1 MPDDYAGNITTS
13 TTLSIGATRF
23 GEIETIGDHDWFI
36 VNLVAGRSYEFRANS
51 SGLGDPIL
59 SLRNASGSQLA
70 YNDDNGTSSNSMI
83 AYTAITTGIYYLDVA
98 GYLNNTGSYSL
109 SATFLADTIA
119 PTVSSYSPG
128 DGVNGVAVSSN
139 LVLTFSE
146 AIQRGSGTISLRSGS
161 ATGTVVENFD
171 AATSSK
177 LSISGSVLT
186 IDPTANLLNGTHY
199 YLTFG
204 SGSVKD
210 LANNSYAGTS
220 AYDFTTITDTIA
232 PTVSSYS
239 PGDGVTGVSVSSNLV
254 LTFSEAIQRGSGT
267 ISLRSGSAT
276 GTVVENFDAAISSK
290 LSISGSVLTID
301 PTANLLNGTHYYL
314 TFSSGSVKD
323 LANNSYAG
331 TSAYDFTTITDTIA
345 PTVSSYSPGDGVTG
359 VAVSSN
365 LVLTFSE
372 AIQRGSGTISLR
384 SGSATGTVVEN
395 FDAATSSKLSISG
408 SVLTID
414 PTANLLNGTH
424 YYLTFGSGSVKDF
437 ANNSYAGTSAYDFT
451 TITDTIAPTVSSY
464 SPGDGVNG
472 VAVSSNLVLTFSEA
486 IQRGSGT
493 IYLRSGSATGTVIES
508 FDAATN
514 CKLRISGSFLT
525 IDPTA
530 NLLNSTHYY
539 LTFSSG
545 SVKDFADNSY
555 AGTSAYDFTTIA
567 DTITPTVFSGVSV
580 DNNLVLTFSEAIQ
593 RGSGTISLRS
603 GSATG
608 TVVENFD
615 AAISSKLSISGSV
628 LTIDPTANLSVDTH
642 YYLTLG
648 SGSVKDLA
656 NNSYAGTSAYD
667 FTTWSTVSGYGLI
680 DVDAMIEKAI
690 GKEISDAA
698 LFGDKSG
705 EKDWAVNAI
714 KAPNAWGAGY
724 TGKDVIVAVIDTG
737 VDYEH
742 PDLKGNIWVNTDEI
756 RDNGIDDDKNG
767 YVDDIYGYDFVHNDS
782 DPLDDNGHGTH
793 VAGIIASLKNA
804 DGSTGIA
811 YEAKIMPVKVAG
823 ADRSINYEDVSLG
836 IKYAVNNGA
845 NVINLSLGRTT
856 LSRYETSAIIY
867 AIDHG
872 VIVCMSSGND
882 AALEP
887 VFPALFART
896 KGGIAVGAVD
906 KNNALYFIPPKG
918 SNNAGAGPYDFVV
931 APGVD
936 VYSTVPEKGYTTG
949 TGTSMAAPMVAGA
962 AALLLSAKNDF
973 SSPWTLEQLEN
984 LITMTSRPLSSITP
998 ITSVSATDASVVA
1011 ASSIDI
1017 LYGHLEQSI
1026 TSLASLDTFFNND
1039 NQTEV
1044 AELVGISHIDAL
1056 GMEMMVI

>member
-1 MPDDYAGNITTS
+1 M
-13 TTLSIGATRF
+13 
-23 GEIETIGDHDWFI
+23 
-36 VNLVAGRSYEFRANS
+36 
-51 SGLGDPIL
+51 
-59 SLRNASGSQLA
+59 
-70 YNDDNGTSSNSMI
+70 
-83 AYTAITTGIYYLDVA
+83 
-98 GYLNNTGSYSL
+98 
-109 SATFLADTIA
+109 
-119 PTVSSYSPG
+119 
-128 DGVNGVAVSSN
+128 
-139 LVLTFSE
+139 
-146 AIQRGSGTISLRSGS
+146 
-161 ATGTVVENFD
+161 
-171 AATSSK
+171 
-177 LSISGSVLT
+177 
-186 IDPTANLLNGTHY
+186 
-199 YLTFG
+199 
-204 SGSVKD
+204 
-210 LANNSYAGTS
+210 ANNSYAGTS

-314 TFSSGSVKD
+314 TF
-323 LANNSYAG
+323 
-331 TSAYDFTTITDTIA
+331 
-345 PTVSSYSPGDGVTG
+345 
-359 VAVSSN
+359 
-365 LVLTFSE
+365 
-372 AIQRGSGTISLR
+372 
-384 SGSATGTVVEN
+384 
-395 FDAATSSKLSISG
+395 
-408 SVLTID
+408 
-414 PTANLLNGTH
+414 
-424 YYLTFGSGSVKDF
+424 
-437 ANNSYAGTSAYDFT
+437 
-451 TITDTIAPTVSSY
+451 
-464 SPGDGVNG
+464 
-472 VAVSSNLVLTFSEA
+472 
-486 IQRGSGT
+486 
-493 IYLRSGSATGTVIES
+493 
-508 FDAATN
+508 
-514 CKLRISGSFLT
+514 
-525 IDPTA
+525 
-530 NLLNSTHYY
+530 
-539 LTFSSG
+539 
-545 SVKDFADNSY
+545 
-555 AGTSAYDFTTIA
+555 
-567 DTITPTVFSGVSV
+567 
-580 DNNLVLTFSEAIQ
+580 
-593 RGSGTISLRS
+593 
-603 GSATG
+603 
-608 TVVENFD
+608 
-615 AAISSKLSISGSV
+615 
-628 LTIDPTANLSVDTH
+628 
-642 YYLTLG
+642 G